1 MLKLHKIQLVDSNG
15 SDPRRNNGSDSCV
28 IITNNTQTVTCR
40 YDFIEQNGT
49 CWPSCDQWKQ
59 DPDNISKALDI
70 VEIISVSIGVS
81 IAFVCLGFIVYEY
94 RTL

>member
-1 MLKLHKIQLVDSNG
+1 MLELHKIQLVDSNG
-15 SDPRRNNGSDSCV
+15 SDPCPTCV
-28 IITNNTQTVTCR
+28 TNNTQAVTCR

-49 CWPSCDQWKQ
+49 CWPRCDQWKQ

-81 IAFVCLGFIVYEY
+81 IAFVCLGFIIYEY